1 MGRGAPQRQVG
12 STRSAVGAPRF
23 QRENHV
29 NFKTPSWDEVK
40 AAAGTETGTALHFM
54 LRDRLDRETDII
66 IQRTAW
72 VVGSQAFLFTA
83 YAVSLAAPA
92 RATTPAISA
101 KSHLLLI
108 LIPWVSL
115 ISLALLLVTIGA
127 GIIAWINLR
136 THAHRANATLHSME
150 GGPAVR
156 LAGLAA
162 PLFVPVA
169 FLVTWLALLVKG

>member
-1 MGRGAPQRQVG
+1 
-12 STRSAVGAPRF
+12 
-23 QRENHV
+23 V
-29 NFKTPSWDEVK
+29 NLKPPSWDELK
-40 AAAGTETGTALHFM
+40 AAAGGDTGGALHFM
-54 LRDRLDRETDII
+54 LRERLDRETDLI

-92 RATTPAISA
+92 RASTPAIAA
-101 KSHLLLI
+101 KSHLLLT

-127 GIIAWINLR
+127 GIIAWVNLR
-136 THAHRANATLHSME
+136 THAQRANATLHSME
-150 GGPAVR
+150 GGPVVR

-169 FLVTWLALLVKG
+169 FLLTWLALLLER